1 MVGAPGSDRKG
12 DWAYKKGSAFR
23 RASRLAGFISGLT
36 QRTPNVQRCSL
47 TGFLVSAGTQACVH
61 QRKILVQEVEEL
73 KVISKQDFEDIAR
86 IYQSY
91 SSAQINFAN
100 IRAAALE
107 HCVLVSR
114 LNGPRTRKI
123 IGFVTLLIYRRMKG
137 LVAQV
142 EDIVVDEK
150 YWRRGVGSKLLAEC
164 VRRARN
170 AGCADVHLVTYP
182 NLEAANQLYQTAGW
196 TKLDTNTYKVFL

>member
-1 MVGAPGSDRKG
+1 VVEAPGPPGHQRSPLKG
-12 DWAYKKGSAFR
+12 R
-23 RASRLAGFISGLT
+23 R
-36 QRTPNVQRCSL
+36 NVQRYNL

-114 LNGPRTRKI
+114 LNRPRTRKI

-142 EDIVVDEK
+142 EDIIVDEK
-150 YWRRGVGSKLLAEC
+150 YCRRGVGSKLLAEC

-182 NLEAANQLYQTAGW
+182 NLVAANQFYQTAGW
-196 TKLDTNTYKVFL
+196 TKLDTNTYKIFL

>member
-1 MVGAPGSDRKG
+1 M
-12 DWAYKKGSAFR
+12 
-23 RASRLAGFISGLT
+23 
-36 QRTPNVQRCSL
+36 
-47 TGFLVSAGTQACVH
+47 
-61 QRKILVQEVEEL
+61 QEVEEL

-100 IRAAALE
+100 IRALALE
-107 HCVLVSR
+107 HRVLVSR

-150 YWRRGVGSKLLAEC
+150 YCRRGIGCEALGR
-164 VRRARN
+164 VRQTGEKRRLR
-170 AGCADVHLVTYP
+170 GCAPRHIS
-182 NLEAANQLYQTAGW
+182 
-196 TKLDTNTYKVFL
+196 